1 MRCGLVRD
9 TYEEVE
15 LALFL
20 LDGNIELRLVIAKG
34 LREIEFIWANTRLS
48 QWIKKQYRDN

>member
-34 LREIEFIWANTRLS
+34 LREIEFIWANNAG
-48 QWIKKQYRDN
+48 K